1 MLFSRVSI
9 VIVAAVVATL
19 IGTTC
24 AAAQPTAGQSSTM
37 PGTVVESTPLSGAEL
52 IPHAG
57 SGFRIIYRTTGQ
69 SDTSEVSG
77 GMVYVPEGQPPAGGW
92 PVVSWGH
99 GTSGM
104 TEGCAPSRT
113 GNVIDGTLDQ
123 TPDLSRFLAAGYA
136 VTASDYIGLGAPGY
150 HEYLAGRAEGHAV
163 IDIVRAARALA
174 PELSASYVTSGHSQ
188 GGHAALF
195 AASMADDYA
204 PELNLR
210 GVLAFAPASN
220 VELLLGLM
228 GPNTPVIPLVNGI
241 MVNGVLAIAGLAH
254 ARPDLPIT
262 DYLTDKGRTAVR
274 TAETS
279 PDCDLAP
286 VTRMVRGQPPG
297 ELLAKPLA
305 EPVFEAALRD
315 YLTVPTTGYRVP
327 IRIAQGA
334 LDDIMPL
341 PAAILLQQQLTRAGT
356 QADLHTYPTATHNS
370 IVSISGQDGLDFL
383 RQTLG

>member
-1 MLFSRVSI
+1 MAA
-9 VIVAAVVATL
+9 VAATLAT
-19 IGTTC
+19 TTC
-24 AAAQPTAGQSSTM
+24 AVAQPVAGQPATA
-37 PGTVVESTPLSGAEL
+37 PGTVVDSTPLPSAEL

-57 SGFRIIYRTTGQ
+57 SGFRITYRTTGQ
-69 SDTSEVSG
+69 RDESEVSG
-77 GMVYVPEGQPPAGGW
+77 GMVYVPEGQPPPDGW

-195 AASMADDYA
+195 AASMANDYA

-228 GPNTPVIPLVNGI
+228 GPNTPVIPLVNAI

-254 ARPDLPIT
+254 ARPDLPIA
-262 DYLTDKGRTAVR
+262 DYLTEKGRAAVR
-274 TAETS
+274 LAETS
-279 PDCDLAP
+279 PDCDLTP

-305 EPVFEAALRD
+305 EPAFEAAMRD
-315 YLTVPTTGYRVP
+315 YLTVPATGYRVP

-334 LDDIMPL
+334 LDDVMPL
-341 PAAILLQQQLTRAGT
+341 PAAILLQQQLTKAGT
-356 QADLHTYPTATHNS
+356 PADLRTYPTATHNS
-370 IVSISGQDGLDFL
+370 IMSISGQDGLDFL